1 MNTGSVPCGRDG
13 CDVTMVAAVLALT
26 AGYPLCQA
34 WVAHRQ
40 TSIAHA
46 LGWATAAWIAWVAA
60 LFAESVPLM
69 YLAICLTGCMGIAV
83 LGARRP
89 GVGAWNFV
97 VLGLLVVQLLPLGT
111 SALLATSAEL
121 RLSVPFLLFVTGT
134 LTVTVLNYLPT
145 RLALGSLLLGIGCGM
160 ELWSV
165 TNSGLPESVVVTSRL
180 TLALAPWV
188 ALIAIRGRERL
199 SEFDRIWLDFRD
211 RSGGLWAER
220 IREQFNRAA
229 RNAGLSADLGWGGLH
244 VDGTPSE
251 DELLGLLRGVLKRF
265 GSAREQDKEQIQA

>member
-1 MNTGSVPCGRDG
+1 VST
-13 CDVTMVAAVLALT
+13 VAVVLALT
-26 AGYPLCQA
+26 AGYPLGRA
-34 WVAHRQ
+34 WVAHRR
-40 TSIAHA
+40 TSISHA
-46 LGWATAAWIAWVAA
+46 LGWATAAWIVWVAA
-60 LFAESVPLM
+60 LFAESVPLR

-111 SALLATSAEL
+111 SALLGTSAEL
-121 RLSVPFLLFVTGT
+121 RLSVPFLLFVIGT

-145 RLALGSLLLGIGCGM
+145 RLALGALLLGIGCGV
-160 ELWSV
+160 ELWTVAS
-165 TNSGLPESVVVTSRL
+165 SVVAENVVIAGRIG
-180 TLALAPWV
+180 LALSPWI
-188 ALIAIRGRERL
+188 ALIGVRRRRTQ

-229 RNAGLSADLGWGGLH
+229 LNAGLSAELGWGGLRG
-244 VDGTPSE
+244 DGVPSE
-251 DELLGLLRGVLKRF
+251 DALLGLLRGVLKRF
-265 GSAREQDKEQIQA
+265 GSAHDQNNED